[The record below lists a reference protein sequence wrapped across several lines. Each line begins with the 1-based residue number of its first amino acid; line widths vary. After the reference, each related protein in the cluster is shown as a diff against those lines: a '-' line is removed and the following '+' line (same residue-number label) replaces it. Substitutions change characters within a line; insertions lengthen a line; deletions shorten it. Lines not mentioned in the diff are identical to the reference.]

1 MKTRTFKMNGKIYTS
16 MMDIARE
23 IGLKRVY
30 PRDFKKLGIEELTD
44 VQTDTADS
52 SKEETV
58 ETTETTETSNEVKD
72 SKDEETETE
81 VSPEKE
87 VEASQSQADEKS
99 DDSHQA
105 KVDKRFTRKTGTPE
119 QIKEAQENA
128 IKVSVVEFNNM
139 IKHFT
144 VSALETMAND
154 VGVNA
159 WESIENEPIR
169 KMRLLMEIKAHYY
182 PNDKTPVKPTSDW
195 KKLELNELLKIAD
208 DHNVS
213 YKTSDDN
220 KIQRMWVTLA
230 LNKAGLN
237 PSDYIKPKKQEEVV
251 DA

>member
-23 IGLKRVY
+23 LGLKRVY

-58 ETTETTETSNEVKD
+58 ETTETSNEVKD

-87 VEASQSQADEKS
+87 AEASQSQADEKP

-128 IKVSVVEFNNM
+128 TKVSVVEFNNM

-144 VSALETMAND
+144 VSALEVMAND
-154 VGVNA
+154 AGVNA
-159 WESIENEPIR
+159 WESIESEPIR

-208 DHNVS
+208 DHDVS

-251 DA
+251 VVDA